1 MEGRG
6 QALRVLR
13 AGVRGRRAAQKD
25 RWRQRRQKVKY
36 CGRIPD
42 NAVTFG

>member
-25 RWRQRRQKVKY
+25 AGVKSLRRLNIAGAFLTMQ
-36 CGRIPD
+36 
-42 NAVTFG
+42 